1 MLKVAYRLLSLRTDC
16 YLDSLFRFEN
26 VMGHHGS
33 KENDAASSGHFQ
45 KQKSSSGL
53 GGSKRKRDKKSLSS
67 AVSVSSNDSSLIPA
81 FVIESENDGKLHC
94 KTSIKE
100 EFASGL

>member
-1 MLKVAYRLLSLRTDC
+1 M
-16 YLDSLFRFEN
+16 
-26 VMGHHGS
+26 MGHHGS
-33 KENDAASSGHFQ
+33 KENDASSSGHFQ

-81 FVIESENDGKLHC
+81 FVIESENDGKPCLNFQDIRLQFSLNLQT
-94 KTSIKE
+94 KS
-100 EFASGL
+100 S